1 MNIEDL
7 PMEIRDDI
15 EDQSLALLEGLAD
28 DIIVIG
34 GWGVRAH
41 LGAGHRRHT
50 LDVDGVMDEA
60 ALPDLA
66 RKLEAMGLQVERAG
80 WGIRSRV
87 KYSPRVEVPDA
98 ARSAVDG
105 VELRVE
111 VSGPRI
117 QELRTHHFFEFS
129 LTDHLRRGVAYHG
142 QPRELVISVPPKEHL
157 AAVKLGLPV
166 DFKNNLD
173 ATLLLQSCDIGE
185 VARVIRAC
193 DDWREM
199 VMKRIPKL
207 RGRISQPGRLENEV
221 AARAG
226 VVIHEHLARLS
237 ELEGLLRE

>member
-1 MNIEDL
+1 MSIEDL
-7 PMEIRDDI
+7 PVEIRDDI
-15 EDQSLALLEGLAD
+15 EDQSLALLEGLAAD
-28 DIIVIG
+28 LIVIG
-34 GWGVRAH
+34 GWGVRAY
-41 LGAGHRRHT
+41 LGTGHRRHT
-50 LDVDGVMDEA
+50 LDVDSVMDEG

-66 RKLEAMGLQVERAG
+66 RRLEEMGLHVERAG

-129 LTDHLRRGVAYHG
+129 LTEYLERSVAYHG
-142 QPRELVISVPPKEHL
+142 QPRELVIRVPPKEHL

-173 ATLLLQSCDIGE
+173 ATLLLRTCDLRE
-185 VARVIRAC
+185 VARVIRAS
-193 DDWREM
+193 DEWREM
-199 VMKRIPKL
+199 VLRRLPKL
-207 RGRISQPGRLENEV
+207 KGRISQPGRLENEV
-221 AARAG
+221 AVGAG
-226 VVIHEHLARLS
+226 IVIHEHLARLV
-237 ELEGLLRE
+237 ELEGMLRD

>member
-15 EDQSLALLEGLAD
+15 EDQSLALLEGLAN

-50 LDVDGVMDEA
+50 LDVDGVMAEG
-60 ALPDLA
+60 ALPDIA
-66 RKLEAMGLQVERAG
+66 RRLEAMGLQVERAG

-117 QELRTHHFFEFS
+117 QELRTHHYFEFS
-129 LTDHLRRGVAYHG
+129 LTEYQRRSVAYHG
-142 QPRELVISVPPKEHL
+142 QPKELIIKVPPKEHL

-173 ATLLLQSCDIGE
+173 ATLLLQTCDVRE
-185 VARVIRAC
+185 VARVIRAN

-199 VMKRIPKL
+199 VIKRIPKL
-207 RGRISQPGRLENEV
+207 KGRISQPGRLENAV

-237 ELEGLLRE
+237 ELEGMLRE